1 MQEAYNLCD
10 NVTLI
15 NHGKMI
21 EYGNPYE
28 ICKKY
33 SENNHI
39 VLKLKNDEV
48 KEYSWEDRD
57 IDEIVK
63 QLKAHNV
70 ATINSTDISLEDVFI
85 SLTGE
90 ELNV

>member
-1 MQEAYNLCD
+1 MQKYN
-10 NVTLI
+10 
-15 NHGKMI
+15 
-21 EYGNPYE
+21 
-28 ICKKY
+28 
-33 SENNHI
+33 ENNHI

-57 IDEIVK
+57 IDEIVQ

-70 ATINSTDISLEDVFI
+70 ATINSTDTSLEDVFI